1 MLDDPD
7 RTFDGHRMANAIQAI
22 AVDYDGT
29 LTEDDHPDEDVIA
42 AIRESRARGQAV
54 VLVTGRILS
63 ELRSVFPGVDA
74 EFDAI
79 VAENGAVLRDADGV
93 RDLVAPVDALLGQAL
108 AHREIPIQQGRVLLA
123 CATIHAGAV
132 LEEITRLGIDAQVV
146 RNRGALMVLPGGV
159 TKGTGLE
166 QALGELGISRHST
179 IGVGDAENDHHLLQV
194 CELGVA
200 VGNAVDALKQRADLV
215 LDEPDGAGVSDLLR
229 GPVVRGS
236 ERLPPRSWQLTLGRD
251 EIGNPVRMPA
261 SQVNLLLTG
270 GSGAG
275 KSYITGLV
283 VEQLAELGYGVL
295 VIDREGDHAPL
306 TQRRGILG
314 VGGAE
319 PLPSPRHLA
328 ALLRH
333 RFGSVVVDLS
343 QTGLEDQQAYLHA
356 VAPSILAQRAVTGLP
371 HWIVFEEAH
380 TLPNDVSPW
389 ADALSSDDTGFCFST
404 YRPTAIPESVR
415 PTISHFVLAAG
426 GRDEADESLEFVARA
441 VGCCPE
447 KLALALGDERG
458 RAALVSTD
466 DPEPSL
472 FEVGARS
479 SGHVRHWHKYIDG
492 SLPTSLRFFFEPHER
507 GRVAANLREFHRHL
521 GASGAWSVEVHARSH
536 DFSAWIRAVLQ
547 DEELAGVVQQIERRL
562 RADEYSADAV
572 RDAIQ
577 LAIERRYLE

>member
-1 MLDDPD
+1 
-7 RTFDGHRMANAIQAI
+7 MANAIQAI

-42 AIRESRARGQAV
+42 AIRESRAKGQAV

-63 ELRSVFPGVDA
+63 ELRDVFPGVDA

-93 RDLVAPVDALLGQAL
+93 RDLVAPVDPLLGQAL
-108 AHREIPIQQGRVLLA
+108 AHREVPVQQGRVLLA
-123 CATIHAGAV
+123 CAATHAGVV

-215 LDEPDGAGVSDLLR
+215 LDEPDGAGVSGLLR
-229 GPVVRGS
+229 GPVVGGS

-275 KSYITGLV
+275 KSYITGLL

-306 TQRRGILG
+306 AQRRGILG

-343 QTGLEDQQAYLHA
+343 QTGVEEQQAYLYA
-356 VAPSILAQRAVTGLP
+356 IAPSILAQRAVTGLP

-380 TLPNDVSPW
+380 TLPDDVSPW

-404 YRPTAIPESVR
+404 YRPTAIPEAVR
-415 PTISHFVLAAG
+415 STISHLVLAAG
-426 GRDEADESLEFVARA
+426 GGDEADESLQFVARA
-441 VGCCPE
+441 AGCCPE
-447 KLALALGDERG
+447 RLALALGDERG
-458 RAALVSTD
+458 RAALVSLD
-466 DPEPSL
+466 DDREPAVV
-472 FEVGARS
+472 EVGVRS
-479 SGHVRHWHKYIDG
+479 SGHIRHWHKYIDG
-492 SLPTSLRFFFEPHER
+492 SLPMALRFFFEPHDR

-521 GASGAWSVEVHARSH
+521 GACGAGSVEVHARSH
-536 DFSAWIRAVLQ
+536 DFSAWIRVVLQ
-547 DEELAGVVQQIERRL
+547 DEELADVVQQIERHL
-562 RADEYSADAV
+562 RADEYSAETG